1 MRQLSVY
8 LCVMLMMLSLACG
21 GSASRRAASSDGCEC
36 PDWFD
41 NPPADSTL
49 FVAMGFGRHSDRRK
63 AERAA
68 LMEANKVMASLMPT
82 AMADSMDF
90 DVRIARQEVVA
101 GHGEYCAFVMLQMPR
116 LQR

>member
-1 MRQLSVY
+1 MLVLLLLS
-8 LCVMLMMLSLACG
+8 CG
-21 GSASRRAASSDGCEC
+21 GPSSRRAVSSDGC
-36 PDWFD
+36 DWPEWFA

-49 FVAMGFGRHSDRRK
+49 ADSAVFVAMGFGRHSDRRK

-101 GHGEYCAFVMLQMPR
+101 GQGEYCAYVMLQMSR
-116 LQR
+116 SSK